1 MSWPQCLNSNSD
13 IAGIGVRIAIY
24 AQAILTLAQPL
35 LAGSD
40 GWIDTKELKNLFSIY
55 LNILLPASALIFAA
69 LIQAKT
75 FGLSAYHAV
84 VVLYLGWINN
94 TTALV
99 FFAFVLIALPG
110 WIAQQKAEVQS
121 QRVWRY
127 HRKKL
132 EEMWPSEGPFAI
144 LAIDRLEDMRKA
156 VRSAW
161 ALKSELELKRQE
173 EELKNGVLHKEIE
186 WVNEWLE
193 TKTKMIQI
201 WENQEHEIDSIR
213 KIVWQ
218 SDYKRDV
225 EWDETNKPET
235 VLGEERLV
243 EMSSR
248 VNLWDTEAGEKE
260 EFLVTTRKFEWSRD
274 SVRII
279 VANLCQKPVLMM
291 AALASVHFTF
301 LGSFGFW
308 FWLTVREF
316 GSDRDCIPFIHVNS
330 FGMNIPITSPAFR
343 AVSMVVYLVGS
354 IPVINITIFIV
365 FWFVFIYSLQLVSSW
380 VKPKKQRSNP
390 SHAAYLS
397 GVYFGNFSPH
407 DARRCFNWA
416 VLVTFLC
423 QLWFIVCTELTIR
436 SNQRLLVGSMWEND
450 WTLGQ
455 TLSMVLLVLPLISVF
470 TSLWKSARKLRRKR
484 QTNY

>member
-1 MSWPQCLNSNSD
+1 MSSPRCLNSNSD

-35 LAGSD
+35 VAGSD
-40 GWIDTKELKNLFSIY
+40 GWIDTTELKNLFSIY

-110 WIAQQKAEVQS
+110 WIAQQNAEVQS
-121 QRVWRY
+121 QKVWR
-127 HRKKL
+127 HHKEKL

-144 LAIDRLEDMRKA
+144 LAIDRLEDMRQA

-161 ALKSELELKRQE
+161 ALKNELELKKEE
-173 EELKNGVLHKEIE
+173 EELENGVLDKEIE
-186 WVNEWLE
+186 WAKEWIE

-201 WENQEHEIDSIR
+201 WENQEREIDSIR
-213 KIVWQ
+213 KIVWD

-225 EWDETNKPET
+225 EWDGTSKPET
-235 VLGEERLV
+235 VVGEERQV
-243 EMSSR
+243 EMSSLI
-248 VNLWDTEAGEKE
+248 NQWDTETGGKQ
-260 EFLVTTRKFEWSRD
+260 EFQVTTRKFEWSRD
-274 SVRII
+274 SARVI
-279 VANLCQKPVLMM
+279 VKNLCQKPVLMM
-291 AALASVHFTF
+291 AALASFHFTF

-316 GSDRDCIPFIHVNS
+316 GTDRDCIPFIHVNS
-330 FGMNIPITSPAFR
+330 FGINVPITSPAFR
-343 AVSMVVYLVGS
+343 AVSIVVYLVGS
-354 IPVINITIFIV
+354 IPVINIIVSIILWFIFI
-365 FWFVFIYSLQLVSSW
+365 FSLQLVSSW
-380 VKPKKQRSNP
+380 VTPKKQRSDP
-390 SHAAYLS
+390 SHVPYLS
-397 GVYFGNFSPH
+397 GIYFGNFSPR
-407 DARRCFNWA
+407 DARRFFNWV
-416 VLVTFLC
+416 VLMTFLC

-436 SNQRLLVGSMWEND
+436 NNQRLLVGTMWEND

-470 TSLWKSARKLRRKR
+470 TSFWKSARKLRKR
-484 QTNY
+484 